1 MSSAARRAF
10 AAGGLLLL
18 AGGTLQAAA
27 HRSTFAATVDQW
39 PYQLGAW
46 ATLVGGAVLVV
57 AVSRSAAVPGIAAA
71 VGSVLLAALA
81 FSQATVNP
89 ALVESAPELLNDRP
103 GATMLVG
110 MGVSTLGFAIG
121 WMVFG
126 ISLLRRSGRTAAGI
140 AVVAAS
146 VVCLVPMVPG
156 PAVLGLALVWL
167 ATSTTPDAKVM
178 EATASVAYSP
188 GRTRPCS

>member
-1 MSSAARRAF
+1 MRSAARTAF
-10 AAGGLLLL
+10 VAGGLLLL

-27 HRSTFAATVDQW
+27 HQSTFAATVDQW

-46 ATLVGGAVLVV
+46 ATFVGSAVLAV

-71 VGSVLLAALA
+71 LGSVLLAAMA

-89 ALVESAPELLNDRP
+89 ALVESAPDLLNDRP

-110 MGVSTLGFAIG
+110 MGVSTLGFAVG
-121 WMVFG
+121 WLVFG
-126 ISLLRRSGRTAAGI
+126 IALLRRSGRTAAGI
-140 AVVAAS
+140 AVVGAS
-146 VVCLVPMVPG
+146 VLCLVPVVPG

-167 ATSTTPDAKVM
+167 ATSTAPEASVM
-178 EATASVAYSP
+178 EPTASVV
-188 GRTRPCS
+188 